1 MAETKKNQKETP
13 KKKFD
18 RITIES
24 NAKLLRFKRDER
36 PEMIN
41 KLIAEADVNILFID
55 ARHEGLKI
63 ETGTVVL
70 ESVERSGKEAYIGNI
85 SCQPNGKFSYPIFEN
100 SLKVIHKSLKE
111 NGIKDSEIAVC
122 VLDNDSADAISK
134 AIIASEIFTGAK
146 GVFAEELVGADIA
159 FDLELDVPDK
169 KKDKKKKK
177 NKKKKGKK
185 KND

>member
-1 MAETKKNQKETP
+1 
-13 KKKFD
+13 
-18 RITIES
+18 
-24 NAKLLRFKRDER
+24 
-36 PEMIN
+36 MIN

-122 VLDNDSADAISK
+122 VLDNDSADPISK

>member
-41 KLIAEADVNILFID
+41 KLIAEADVTILFID

-70 ESVERSGKEAYIGNI
+70 E
-85 SCQPNGKFSYPIFEN
+85 
-100 SLKVIHKSLKE
+100 
-111 NGIKDSEIAVC
+111 
-122 VLDNDSADAISK
+122 
-134 AIIASEIFTGAK
+134 
-146 GVFAEELVGADIA
+146 
-159 FDLELDVPDK
+159 
-169 KKDKKKKK
+169 
-177 NKKKKGKK
+177 
-185 KND
+185 

>member
-1 MAETKKNQKETP
+1 MAETKKTEKNTT
-13 KKKFD
+13 KKKFE

-24 NAKLLRFKRDER
+24 NAKLVRFNRDER

-41 KLIAEADVNILFID
+41 KLIAESDVSILFID
-55 ARHEGLKI
+55 ARHEGLKFD
-63 ETGTVVL
+63 TGTVII
-70 ESVERSGKEAYIGNI
+70 ESVERAGKEAYIGNI

-100 SLKVIHKSLKE
+100 SLKVIHKALKE

-122 VLDNDSADAISK
+122 ILDNDSADPISK
-134 AIIASEIFTGAK
+134 AVIASEIFSNSK

-159 FDLELDVPDK
+159 FELELDIPDK

-185 KND
+185 